1 MPIVAS
7 AELRDRKANLVTDIW
22 HEEQLQE
29 KEKLGMF
36 RHAHSSLYLLCSQ
49 KRKEKNSFLLFPF
62 HCNTAFPAQVPNSKY
77 TVLISLQLVENNQ
90 QLMNIGRMAE

>member
-7 AELRDRKANLVTDIW
+7 AELRDRKSNLVTDIRR
-22 HEEQLQE
+22 EEQLQE

-36 RHAHSSLYLLCSQ
+36 RPAHSSLYLLCCQ
-49 KRKEKNSFLLFPF
+49 KRKENSFLLFPF
-62 HCNTAFPAQVPNSKY
+62 HCNSVFPAQAPNSKY
-77 TVLISLQLVENNQ
+77 IVPIYLRLVENTR